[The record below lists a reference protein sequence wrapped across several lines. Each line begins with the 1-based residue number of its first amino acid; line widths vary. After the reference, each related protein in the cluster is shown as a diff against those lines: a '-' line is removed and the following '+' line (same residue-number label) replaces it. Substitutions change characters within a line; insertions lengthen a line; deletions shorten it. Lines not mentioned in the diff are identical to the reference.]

1 MCRVLMRVCRCTL
14 ALRRDVELQ
23 PTNYREDS
31 IFRRKARTGERV
43 KLEWKDIYYSVLTGS
58 GANLKEKVILRDMT
72 GTAESGQL
80 IAILGPTGSG

>member
-1 MCRVLMRVCRCTL
+1 MALCVCCCTTR
-14 ALRRDVELQ
+14 LRRDVELQ
-23 PTNYREDS
+23 PTHHHREDS

-43 KLEWKDIYYSVLTGS
+43 KLEWNDIYYSVLTGN
-58 GANLKEKVILRDMT
+58 GANLKEKVILHGMT